1 MKLFSKNDIQK
12 KKTEERAREVA
23 QGVSLATRV
32 NELRHTASMEE
43 VINKTY
49 REQSRATTEQ
59 EIAAM
64 LAEKSQVSGELKI
77 AKEELA
83 EARKPLDEE
92 WSRAH
97 KALEYAQERSETA
110 DKKFY
115 AAVLEE
121 DALRK
126 RETDATKLEG
136 QLTSRTLS
144 VEAREND
151 ADALFKSAAATKTGA
166 DSHAAELAKRLS
178 HREQTVSD
186 REVAVTNNES
196 SNKARAE
203 ALDKRE
209 KELNERETRITD
221 LYKTYE
227 STHGERKS

>member
-12 KKTEERAREVA
+12 KKTEERAREVS
-23 QGVSLATRV
+23 QGVALATRV

-59 EIAAM
+59 EIAVM

-92 WSRAH
+92 WSRAR
-97 KALEYAQERSETA
+97 KALEYAQEREEMA

-121 DALRK
+121 DSLRK
-126 RETDATKLEG
+126 REQDATKREG
-136 QLTSRTLS
+136 QLVSRTLS

-151 ADALFKSAAATKTGA
+151 AAELFKSATATKTGA

-227 STHGERKS
+227 STHGERK